1 MSTDDFQDA
10 QLEQRL
16 KKLRP
21 TPLTTQQADRLLAA
35 AASAHRRPAPFRA
48 WWTLAAAA
56 AVVIAVTIPGVLSPP
71 APVPVKPA
79 VAAAEPAVPNLQFL
93 EATNQVVETRRE
105 GVCQGSN
112 GQPYEVLRCLSLKR
126 SLWRNPKDGQDVE
139 VVWPEQ
145 RVLLVAANTL

>member
-1 MSTDDFQDA
+1 MSNDEFQDA
-10 QLEQRL
+10 LLEQRL

-21 TPLTTQQADRLLAA
+21 VPLTKQQTDRLLEALPA
-35 AASAHRRPAPFRA
+35 PHRRAVPLRV

-56 AVVIAVTIPGVLSPP
+56 VVLISVTIPGVLTSP
-71 APVPVKPA
+71 APVPEKAVAA
-79 VAAAEPAVPNLQFL
+79 VAAASVPNLQFL
-93 EATNQVVETRRE
+93 AATNQVVETRHE
-105 GVCQGSN
+105 GTCQGSN